1 MSKTLSAL
9 LLALWMAYGLAST
22 ASAQPELTA
31 IDGYVKDQQ
40 FQPLRGVTTYLV
52 HPTKGRSQPVFT
64 DANGYYAFS
73 SVPLALDSYYIE
85 VYWGRNL
92 LYRVSV
98 NVDGFVHMPDIILG

>member
-22 ASAQPELTA
+22 ASAQPASRAL
-31 IDGYVKDQQ
+31 DGYVKDQE

-64 DANGYYAFS
+64 DASGYYAFPN
-73 SVPLALDSYYIE
+73 VPPAPDSYYIE

-98 NVDGFVHMPDIILG
+98 MV